1 LLYCLTNTM
10 LPTFKQNFF
19 SGNRRRLKEI
29 FIGTAPIVITA
40 NGLLQRGGDTTFI
53 FAQDANFWYL
63 TGIND
68 PDIVLVIDKNKEYLI
83 VPERSA
89 SRETF
94 DGKLSHNEMT
104 AVSGVSEVY
113 GAEEGWKQLN
123 ARLKKVKHV
132 ATLSAPPE
140 YIDVYGFYTN
150 PARLH
155 LQKRLSEANNDLE
168 LLDLSMHMARM
179 RMLKQPIEIKAIQKA
194 IDITGLALKEAT
206 RRTKLSK
213 YIYEYEIEAEI
224 TRSMRANG
232 ASGHSFAPI
241 VAGGKRSCTVHNL
254 SNDGKLKSKEPVVMD
269 VGAEY
274 EHYAADITRTISL
287 SSPTKRQQKVYDTVL
302 NVQKY
307 AMGLVKPGVL
317 IKDYE
322 KEVRQYM
329 GEKLRELGL
338 IKTIEAEEVNK
349 YYPHATSHFLGLNV
363 HDVADYDMPLETNMV
378 ITVEPGIYIPEESI
392 GVRLEDDVILTDTG
406 IKNLSSDL
414 PKKLMLT

>member
-1 LLYCLTNTM
+1 M
-10 LPTFKQNFF
+10 IPDFKKDFF
-19 SGNRRRLKEI
+19 SGNRRRLQEI

-40 NGLLQRGGDTTFI
+40 NGLLQRGGDTTFV

-68 PDIVLVIDKNKEYLI
+68 PDVLLVIDRNKEYLI

-94 DGKLSHNEMT
+94 DGKLSHSEMS
-104 AVSGVSEVY
+104 AVSGIEEVY
-113 GAEEGWKQLN
+113 SAEEGWKQLSG
-123 ARLKKVKHV
+123 RLKKVKHV

-140 YIDVYGFYTN
+140 YIDIYGFYTN
-150 PARLH
+150 PARQN
-155 LQKRLSEANNDLE
+155 LQNRLNEVNEDME
-168 LLDLSMHMARM
+168 LLDLSLHMARM
-179 RMLKQPIEIKAIQKA
+179 RMVKQPEEVKAIQKA
-194 IDITGLALKEAT
+194 IDITGIALKEAT
-206 RRTKLSK
+206 KRTKLAK
-213 YIYEYEIEAEI
+213 YAYEYEIEAEI
-224 TRSMRANG
+224 TKGMRANG

-241 VAGGKRSCTVHNL
+241 VAGGKRACTVHNL
-254 SNDGKLKSKEPVVMD
+254 SNNGKLKPKELVIMD

-287 SSPTKRQQKVYDTVL
+287 SSPTRRQQKVYDTVL
-302 NVQKY
+302 EVQQY

-317 IKDYE
+317 IRDYE

-329 GEKLRELGL
+329 GEKLRELNL
-338 IKTIEAEEVNK
+338 IKTIEVEEVNK

-363 HDVADYDMPLETNMV
+363 HDAADYDKPLEPGMV

-392 GVRLEDDVILTDTG
+392 GVRLEDDVILTDSG
-406 IKNLSSDL
+406 IENLSYDL
-414 PKKLMLT
+414 PKKLMLN